1 MSTPIRKVIYWSSPS
16 AFVLAA
22 TGAAIG
28 LGSVWRLPALAGEY
42 GGGAFLLVYGVA
54 MFAMCLPVLLAQ
66 LLLGRGVRGDIASS
80 IRGWAVT
87 GGQHRAWTVIAYLA
101 LAGAVMV
108 LSYYSVIAGWS
119 MGYLVRSASGALD
132 ALSDD
137 NLRQKFLAL
146 VGDPEKGLGWH
157 TIFMVIAVICV
168 SHGVHRGL
176 ERTTQAALAV
186 SVVALLLMLWLVNRQ
201 DHLAQAVV
209 YLLQPDFSALGWR
222 GVVEALH
229 QAFFSL
235 SLGVGVMIAFGS
247 YLREETSLLR
257 VSLAVVVLNLL
268 FTVFIG
274 LIVSAA
280 ILGAGMRPEPGLRL
294 IFETF
299 PAAAAVNGGSWVV
312 TLFFLLLLLVTLTTA
327 VGLMEP
333 IVVWIMA
340 RFRMKRI
347 FATTSTGLIVWFLGL
362 GTLLSFNLLAN
373 ATLLDRTV
381 FDWLS
386 LLSSRFVLPLVGL
399 LICVFVG
406 RYLPPP
412 ALSKAWAP
420 SSSHAGLEVWRAALR
435 YPARI
440 GLIAV
445 LLYSAGVFDWVVHIW
460 LPHA

>member
-1 MSTPIRKVIYWSSPS
+1 MNTPIKKVIYWSSPT
-16 AFVLAA
+16 AFVVAA

-42 GGGAFLLVYGVA
+42 GGGAFLLVYGLA

-66 LLLGRGVRGDIASS
+66 LLIGRGVRGDITYS
-80 IRGWAVT
+80 IRGWADI
-87 GGQHRAWTVIAYLA
+87 GSQHRAWVVIAYLA

-119 MGYLVRSASGALD
+119 IGYLMRSASGALD
-132 ALSDD
+132 QVADGS
-137 NLRQKFLAL
+137 LRQDFLAL
-146 VGDPEKGLGWH
+146 VSDPEKGLGWH
-157 TIFMVIAVICV
+157 TIFMVVCVICV
-168 SHGVHRGL
+168 SHGVRRGL
-176 ERTTQAALAV
+176 ERTVFVALGA
-186 SVVALLLMLWLVNRQ
+186 SVAALLLLLWLVNRG
-201 DHLAQAVV
+201 DHLVQAVV

-222 GVVEALH
+222 GVLEALN

-257 VSLAVVVLNLL
+257 VSLAVVALNLL
-268 FTVFIG
+268 FSLVMG
-274 LIVSAA
+274 LIVSAV
-280 ILGAGMRPEPGLRL
+280 ILGAGMQPVPGLQL

-299 PAAAAVNGGSWVV
+299 PAAAVANGGSWVT

-333 IVVWIMA
+333 VVGWMMS

-347 FATTSTGLIVWFLGL
+347 FATTSTGLIIWFLGL
-362 GTLLSFNLLAN
+362 GTLLSFNLLADV
-373 ATLLDRTV
+373 TWLDRTV

-399 LICVFVG
+399 LVCVFMG

-412 ALSKAWAP
+412 ALAAAW
-420 SSSHAGLEVWRAALR
+420 SVRGDQFGFDLWRAALR

-445 LLYSAGVFDWVVHIW
+445 LLYAVGVFDLLDRIW
-460 LPHA
+460 

>member
-1 MSTPIRKVIYWSSPS
+1 M
-16 AFVLAA
+16 
-22 TGAAIG
+22 
-28 LGSVWRLPALAGEY
+28 PALAGEY
-42 GGGAFLLVYGVA
+42 GGGAFLLVYAVA

-66 LLLGRGVRGDIASS
+66 LLLGRGVRGDIVCS
-80 IRGWAVT
+80 IRGWAESS
-87 GGQHRAWTVIAYLA
+87 GQHRAWTVIAYLS
-101 LAGAVMV
+101 LAGGVMV

-119 MGYLVRSASGALD
+119 TGYLLRSASGALD
-132 ALSDD
+132 KLSDD
-137 NLRQKFLAL
+137 SLRQNFLAL

-157 TIFMVIAVICV
+157 TIFMVVAVICV
-168 SHGVHRGL
+168 SHGVHRGI
-176 ERTTQAALAV
+176 ERTTQVALTV
-186 SVVALLLMLWLVNRQ
+186 SVVSLLLMLWLVNRQ

-247 YLREETSLLR
+247 YLRAETSLLR

-268 FTVFIG
+268 FTLFIG
-274 LIVSAA
+274 LIVSAV
-280 ILGAGMRPEPGLRL
+280 ILGAGMQPVPGLRL

-299 PAAAAVNGGSWVV
+299 PAAASVNGDSWVV
-312 TLFFLLLLLVTLTTA
+312 TLFFLVLLLVTLSTA

-333 IVVWIMA
+333 IVVWLMA

-347 FATTSTGLIVWFLGL
+347 FATTSTGLIIWFLGL

-373 ATLLDRTV
+373 VTLLDRTV

-406 RYLPPP
+406 RYLPSQSLV
-412 ALSKAWAP
+412 AAWAP
-420 SSSHAGLEVWRAALR
+420 QGRSAGFGVWRAALR

-445 LLYSAGVFDWVVHIW
+445 LLYSAGVLDLLDRIW
-460 LPHA
+460 